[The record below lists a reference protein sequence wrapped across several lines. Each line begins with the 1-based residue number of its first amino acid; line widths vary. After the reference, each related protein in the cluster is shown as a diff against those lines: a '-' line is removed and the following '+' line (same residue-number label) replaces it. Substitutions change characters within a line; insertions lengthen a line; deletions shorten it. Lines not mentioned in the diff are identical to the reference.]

1 MWDLNGRIHALTNA
15 CQIPKS
21 MKCFHCSAWQQK
33 PDTLP
38 GFPSATQFQLC
49 LQQYILLSN
58 TLLTQ
63 YYKEPWVRWLKHLPD
78 RFKSLMLTCNYANS
92 CDGEL
97 KKHVAK
103 VVNLTCLLYVIRKS
117 CHWAEIL
124 NRHLFGHLF

>member
-1 MWDLNGRIHALTNA
+1 MRPKRQDTCTDKRLPNSKKYEMFSLFSLTTETWHPA
-15 CQIPKS
+15 
-21 MKCFHCSAWQQK
+21 
-33 PDTLP
+33 

-97 KKHVAK
+97 KKHVVK

-124 NRHLFGHLF
+124 KRHLFGHLF